1 MCDRLGF
8 RYQTNELALFA
19 QATNWKAYW
28 ASRIS
33 PFIKGDV
40 LEVGA
45 GLGAN
50 TAMLSSLSRGRYV
63 CLEPDRELIQQLQQ
77 NFTFGSPLDAFNG
90 GVASLSQEERFDTA
104 IYIDVLEHIE
114 DDAAELA
121 SVAKHI
127 RPGGHIIVLGPAC
140 QALYSPFDEALG
152 HYRRYNRSTL
162 LRCSPP
168 GSSVARIEYL
178 DSLGGVLSL
187 ANRLILRQSY
197 PTLSQVLF
205 WDGLIVPVSRRIDRL
220 TGFHIGKS
228 ILGIW
233 RIPDLT
239 LSHENGTQGHHYEH

>member
-1 MCDRLGF
+1 MCNRSGF
-8 RYQTNELALFA
+8 RYQTEELTLFA

-28 ASRIS
+28 ASLIA

-50 TAMLSSLSRGRYV
+50 TGMLSSVSKGRYV
-63 CLEPDRELIQQLQQ
+63 CLEPDRELIQQLEVK
-77 NFTFGSPLDAFNG
+77 FKFRLPLEAFNG
-90 GVASLSQEERFDTA
+90 AVASLSQEERFDTA

-114 DDAAELA
+114 DDAAELD

-127 RPGGHIIVLGPAC
+127 RPGGHLIVLSPAY

-168 GSSVARIEYL
+168 GSSVIRIDYL
-178 DSLGGVLSL
+178 DSLGVVLSL

-205 WDGLIVPVSRRIDRL
+205 WDGRIVPVSRCIDRL
-220 TGFHIGKS
+220 TGFRIGKS

-233 RIPDLT
+233 QFPV
-239 LSHENGTQGHHYEH
+239 